1 MQEKAECRTSSK
13 PLHVRSPETDRS
25 RRGARRARRRRD
37 GKGDRRVLEP
47 RRVGRRDRG
56 VGGRWREAH
65 ARAGSRHSR
74 SAHARTAGPVPR
86 VAGEPSRGGAPR
98 VLRRHVAVQSSGC
111 RSGLEIVREFD
122 RYHGF
127 AAAERRSH
135 PDASEAPEEIAPW
148 LGPTSPKRSRPQMAP
163 QRLEKI
169 ESAPGNGMAPEAPD
183 PQDMVQRCD
192 GAASLAPPPAK
203 LLARSRRLRP
213 ARKWQ
218 RKSSRRLNPRPEMVW
233 LRKARAPKIWR
244 RHANHSSAQPPQS
257 RAAPDGW
264 ASG

>member
-1 MQEKAECRTSSK
+1 MSDI
-13 PLHVRSPETDRS
+13 VETAPRAVPRDRS
-25 RRGARRARRRRD
+25 VEARRAARRAKASRERRIIESLTRGVSVAEIAERED
-37 GKGDRRVLEP
+37 VGEKRMRALVRDILARRTPEP
-47 RRVGRRDRG
+47 RAQFLESQVNRLKEALHASFGAMSLSNLQAVDRVIK
-56 VGGRWREAH
+56 
-65 ARAGSRHSR
+65 
-74 SAHARTAGPVPR
+74 
-86 VAGEPSRGGAPR
+86 
-98 VLRRHVAVQSSGC
+98 
-111 RSGLEIVREFD
+111 IVREFD

-127 AAAERRSH
+127 AAERRSH

-169 ESAPGNGMAPEAPD
+169 ESAPGNGMAPEAPG

-233 LRKARAPKIWR
+233 LRKARASKIWR
-244 RHANHSSAQPPQS
+244 RRANHSSAQPPQS
-257 RAAPDGW
+257 RAAPDG
-264 ASG
+264 